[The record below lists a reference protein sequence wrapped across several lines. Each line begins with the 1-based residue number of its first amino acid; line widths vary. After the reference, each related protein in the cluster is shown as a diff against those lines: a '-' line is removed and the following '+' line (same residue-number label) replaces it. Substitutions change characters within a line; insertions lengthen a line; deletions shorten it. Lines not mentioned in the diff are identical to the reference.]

1 VPLDPDDISRLYRLH
16 ARAMTAFFARRTYD
30 PEAAVDLVAETF
42 ATAFEARRTFR
53 GQGDDAAIGW
63 IYGIARHQLSAFYR
77 RGGVERRAMDRLGVE
92 RRALTD
98 PEYERIEELAG
109 LAETRGRV
117 AAALGE
123 LPAEHADVLR
133 LRVVDELG

>member
-1 VPLDPDDISRLYRLH
+1 VPLDPDDISRL
-16 ARAMTAFFARRTYD
+16 FARRTYD

-77 RGGVERRAMDRLGVE
+77 RGGVERWPGWP
-92 RRALTD
+92 RRAGASRQRWASCLQS
-98 PEYERIEELAG
+98 
-109 LAETRGRV
+109 TRN
-117 AAALGE
+117 
-123 LPAEHADVLR
+123 VLR